1 MHSAVLIPSSQACLK
16 SAETTHVQAQHVSL
30 LRCKLSTACCT
41 RMRGPSSEV
50 RQDGGAAAHTSMLGH
65 TSQCMLRRCQGAER
79 ASHLRLLRLL
89 QAGCQRVHGGPEA
102 AQVTLHLHCQG
113 RLGEVQGHLAS
124 PRPRAHPV
132 FSSSRE
138 LPLPARTSWLFF
150 PFACKTRTRGSI
162 RAALWMLSCRC
173 VKRVRPAAAA
183 SQTHALVLQHRI
195 TTHAMYVYITC
206 SRLVCTLN
214 MNASSSLFLHPSHQ
228 PQVPTGNSAFAIGIR
243 AARAAG
249 NTVLCRSF

>member
-1 MHSAVLIPSSQACLK
+1 MFRSCAGTACQPDLPCSTGDRLQCRNLPQHPSRSPLHVVLAHATCCTCSFTRGAGAAPVGSGPNRAAAGGPQQICTALCSSQTSSQVCLK

-30 LRCKLSTACCT
+30 LRRKLSTACCT

-113 RLGEVQGHLAS
+113 A
-124 PRPRAHPV
+124 PR
-132 FSSSRE
+132 
-138 LPLPARTSWLFF
+138 
-150 PFACKTRTRGSI
+150 
-162 RAALWMLSCRC
+162 
-173 VKRVRPAAAA
+173 
-183 SQTHALVLQHRI
+183 
-195 TTHAMYVYITC
+195 
-206 SRLVCTLN
+206 
-214 MNASSSLFLHPSHQ
+214 
-228 PQVPTGNSAFAIGIR
+228 
-243 AARAAG
+243 
-249 NTVLCRSF
+249 